1 MAQDCPY
8 SLRSLNLQGETVP
21 VKRNISL
28 NLEMK
33 EVLRRVGL
41 TKNSNL
47 RQEIEKSVLE
57 LLTLVDSGNLLEP
70 AFAYEL
76 YPVECVLPE
85 EIRLVGDIGFQG
97 RLLPS
102 LLPKAKELAVVV
114 CTIGPALEK
123 QAKTYFDG
131 NERLRGVLLDGI
143 GSAAVDSLSQEAC
156 RFIMNDAESRG
167 YQASSPISPGMP
179 GFSIREQPKLLKIVP
194 ADTIGVSIK
203 SSGTMFPRKSESMV
217 IGIGLQMA
225 TWKRAEVCA
234 RCNLKKT
241 CLYRMQR

>member
-1 MAQDCPY
+1 M
-8 SLRSLNLQGETVP
+8 S
-21 VKRNISL
+21 
-28 NLEMK
+28 

-41 TKNSNL
+41 TKNSKL

-57 LLTLVDSGNLLEP
+57 LLALVDNGNLLKP

-76 YPVECVLPE
+76 YPVEGVLPE
-85 EIRLVGDIGFQG
+85 EIKLVGDSGFQG

-102 LLPKAKELAVVV
+102 LLPEVKELAVVV
-114 CTIGPALEK
+114 CTIGPALER
-123 QAKTYFDG
+123 QAKLYFDEG
-131 NERLRGVLLDGI
+131 EQLRGVLLDGI

-156 RFIMNDAESRG
+156 KFIMNDAESRG
-167 YQASSPISPGMP
+167 YQASSPVSPGMP
-179 GFSIREQPKLLKIVP
+179 GFSIREQQKLLEMVP

-234 RCNLKKT
+234 RCNLRKT